1 MEKYRQERPK
11 IQQQFSDL
19 KRQLGDVS
27 YDEWMSIPDVGDA
40 RNKKQRN
47 ARADKITPIPDSILA
62 KAALSGQETT
72 SIDSRDQKYGGIT
85 STLAGISTPS
95 TEIDMKKI
103 GKLASKTANK
113 NSIINL
119 SFVNDLGQARNT
131 LMDMKLTQVS
141 DSVSGQTVVDPKGYL
156 TDLQSM
162 LPNYGGDIN
171 DIKKARLLLKSVRET
186 NPNHPPAWI
195 ASARLEEVV
204 GKMQAARNLIMA
216 ATEQCPKS
224 EDVWLEAARLL
235 PVDIARGIVAQAVK
249 QLPQSV
255 KIWVKAAELEQDL
268 KAKKKVLYL
277 NLLFSIFYL
286 YHQREVI
293 LFNRRI
299 SHINLV
305 K

>member
-1 MEKYRQERPK
+1 VEKYRQERPK

-103 GKLASKTANK
+103 GKLASKTPNK

-119 SFVNDLGQARNT
+119 SFMNDLGQARNT

-268 KAKKKVLYL
+268 KAKKKVVFKL
-277 NLLFSIFYL
+277 
-286 YHQREVI
+286 I
-293 LFNRRI
+293 LFNILFI
-299 SHINLV
+299 SSNNRKISLKNSKVLF
-305 K
+305 